1 MKQKLFWS
9 QESYSNHEDSSGN
22 CEISQSPTW
31 QQAQNFNFSGY
42 QGFLTMIGKMETEE
56 LYTLLSVWQQT
67 NYELALSWEMLNLSN
82 YCNGEE

>member
-9 QESYSNHEDSSGN
+9 QESYSNHEYSSGN

-31 QQAQNFNFSGY
+31 QQAQNFTLRGY
-42 QGFLTMIGKMETEE
+42 RGFLTMIGKMETEE